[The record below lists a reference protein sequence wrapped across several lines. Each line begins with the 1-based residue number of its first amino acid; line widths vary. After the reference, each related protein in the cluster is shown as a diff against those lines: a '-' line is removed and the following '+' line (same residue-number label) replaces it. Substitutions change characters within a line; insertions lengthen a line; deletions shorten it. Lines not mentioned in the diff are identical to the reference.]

1 MGVQTVLKVS
11 STEVQNNF
19 GKYLL
24 LANEQDIIVT
34 RNGQEVACL
43 SGLKAQKGGSSMV
56 SEGALAKGYGLG
68 KASYEEFLELTKDS
82 TERYE
87 LIDGE
92 VFLQASPKADHQLA
106 QMALAGTFFNYFDGQ
121 NCVPM
126 SAPFDITI
134 RRSSEDVN
142 VVQPDLMIICD
153 LPEKLGE
160 DGYYYGVPTLI
171 VEILSEGTRR
181 NDLLKKLNLYMTGG
195 VREYWVVD
203 PKNKQ
208 LSIYTFED
216 QDLQE
221 HLVFKAPEKACSVTF
236 PDLVIDLKRV
246 FRTIPVT

>member
-1 MGVQTVLKVS
+1 MVLKVS

-43 SGLKAQKGGSSMV
+43 SGLKAQKGGFSMV
-56 SEGALAKGYGLG
+56 SERALADGYGLG
-68 KASYEEFLELTKDS
+68 RASYEEFLELTRDS

-92 VFLQASPKADHQLA
+92 VFLQASPKAAHQLT
-106 QMALAGTFFNYFDGQ
+106 QMVLAATSFNHFDGQ

-134 RRSSEDVN
+134 RRSKDDVN
-142 VVQPDLMIICD
+142 VVQPDLMVICD
-153 LPEKLGE
+153 LPGKIGE

-195 VREYWVVD
+195 VQEYWVVD

-208 LSIYTFED
+208 LSIYTFAD

-221 HLVFKAPEKACSVTF
+221 HLTFKAPEKACSITF
-236 PDLVIDLKRV
+236 PDLVIDLERV
-246 FRTIPVT
+246 FRTIPTT

>member
-1 MGVQTVLKVS
+1 MLKVS

-34 RNGQEVACL
+34 RNGQEVARL
-43 SGLKAQKGGSSMV
+43 SGLNARKDRSSIL
-56 SEGALAKGYGLG
+56 SEKPLAEGYGLR

-82 TERYE
+82 DERYE

-92 VFLQASPKADHQLA
+92 VFLQASPKTDHQLA
-106 QMALAGTFFNYFDGQ
+106 QMVLAATLFNYFDGQ
-121 NCVPM
+121 SCVPM
-126 SAPFDITI
+126 SAPYDITI
-134 RRSSEDVN
+134 RRSKDDVN
-142 VVQPDLMIICD
+142 VVQPDLMVICD
-153 LPEKLGE
+153 LGEKLGE
-160 DGYYYGVPTLI
+160 DGYYYGVPTLVI
-171 VEILSEGTRR
+171 EILSESTRR

-216 QDLQE
+216 QDIQE
-221 HLVFKAPEKACSVTF
+221 HLIFKAPEKACSITF
-236 PDLVIDLKRV
+236 PDLAIDLERM
-246 FRTIPVT
+246 FQSIPAT

>member
-1 MGVQTVLKVS
+1 MVLKVS

-34 RNGQEVACL
+34 RNGQEVAYL
-43 SGLKAQKGGSSMV
+43 SGLKAQKSGSSMV
-56 SEGALAKGYGLG
+56 SERALAEGYGLG
-68 KASYEEFLELTKDS
+68 RASYEEFLELTKDS

-92 VFLQASPKADHQLA
+92 VFLQASPKTDHQLA
-106 QMALAGTFFNYFDGQ
+106 QMVLAGTFFNHFDGQ

-134 RRSSEDVN
+134 RRSENDVN
-142 VVQPDLMIICD
+142 VVQPDLMVICD
-153 LPEKLGE
+153 LPKKLGE
-160 DGYYYGVPTLI
+160 DGYYYGVPTLV
-171 VEILSEGTRR
+171 VEIVSESTRR

-195 VREYWVVD
+195 VLEYWVVD

-221 HLVFKAPEKACSVTF
+221 HLVFKAPEEASSITF
-236 PDLVIDLKRV
+236 PDLVIDLERV
-246 FRTIPVT
+246 FRTIPAT

>member
-1 MGVQTVLKVS
+1 MVLKVS

-34 RNGQEVACL
+34 RNGQEVAYL
-43 SGLKAQKGGSSMV
+43 SGLKAQKSGSSMV
-56 SEGALAKGYGLG
+56 SERALAEGYGLG
-68 KASYEEFLELTKDS
+68 RASYEEFLELTKDS

-92 VFLQASPKADHQLA
+92 VFLQASPKAAHQLT
-106 QMALAGTFFNYFDGQ
+106 QMVLAATFFNHFDGQ

-134 RRSSEDVN
+134 RRSKDDVN
-142 VVQPDLMIICD
+142 VVQPDLMVICD
-153 LPEKLGE
+153 LPKKLGE
-160 DGYYYGVPTLI
+160 DGYYYGVPTLV
-171 VEILSEGTRR
+171 VEIVSESTRR

-195 VREYWVVD
+195 VLEYWVVD

-221 HLVFKAPEKACSVTF
+221 HLVFKAPEEASSITF
-236 PDLVIDLKRV
+236 PDLVIDLERV
-246 FRTIPVT
+246 FRTIPAT